1 MTKRE
6 PCFDNLLRVLHR
18 ERTDRTVLFEFFL
31 NARLNRR
38 LLGKRYQEDESTIA
52 HARNTIHAFAEAGY
66 DYATFA
72 GGWLFGFARKGR
84 AQAETVSINDGVT
97 ITDRA
102 SFDAFPW
109 PDMEVV
115 DFSVLKDIEADL
127 PPGMKLMVFTPDGVL
142 ENVIGLLGYEHL
154 CVLLADDPGLVG
166 DVFERVG
173 ETLLAFYRKALGY
186 RSVGLA
192 MVNDDWGFKTQ
203 PLLSPS
209 DMRTYVFPWHRRIVE
224 AAHAA
229 GRPAVLHSCGQ
240 LECLMD
246 AIISDLRFD
255 GKHSYEDAICPVE
268 QAYQRWGD
276 RIAILGGMDVDF
288 LVRSSPQA
296 IYERA
301 TRMLTLAPKGY
312 ALGSGNSVPE
322 YVADEHYFAM
332 TRAALERPRVKRNPL
347 TNPEIE
353 VKQ

>member
-1 MTKRE
+1 M
-6 PCFDNLLRVLHR
+6 V
-18 ERTDRTVLFEFFL
+18 
-31 NARLNRR
+31 
-38 LLGKRYQEDESTIA
+38 Y
-52 HARNTIHAFAEAGY
+52 AFAEAGY
-66 DYATFA
+66 DYAPFA
-72 GGWLFGFARKGR
+72 GGWLFGFARKER
-84 AQAETVSINDGVT
+84 AHAETVSLNDGVV

-109 PDMEVV
+109 PDMATV
-115 DFSVLKDIEADL
+115 DFSVLKDIETAL
-127 PPGMKLMVFTPDGVL
+127 PRGMKLMVFTPDGVL
-142 ENVIGLLGYEHL
+142 ENVIGLLGYENL
-154 CVLLADDPGLVG
+154 CMLLADNPKLVG

-173 ETLLAFYRKALGY
+173 ETLLVFYRRAFGY

-209 DMRTYVFPWHRRIVE
+209 AMRTYVFPWHRRIVE

-246 AIISDLRFD
+246 AIINDLRYD

-268 QAYQRWGD
+268 QAYRQWGD

-288 LVRSSPQA
+288 VTRSSPQA

-301 TRMLTLAPKGY
+301 KRMLALAPKGY
-312 ALGSGNSVPE
+312 ALGTGNSVPE
-322 YVADEHYFAM
+322 YVPDEHYFAM
-332 TRAALERPRVKRNPL
+332 TRVALDPEL
-347 TNPEIE
+347 TVPTSCLRG
-353 VKQ
+353 KGG